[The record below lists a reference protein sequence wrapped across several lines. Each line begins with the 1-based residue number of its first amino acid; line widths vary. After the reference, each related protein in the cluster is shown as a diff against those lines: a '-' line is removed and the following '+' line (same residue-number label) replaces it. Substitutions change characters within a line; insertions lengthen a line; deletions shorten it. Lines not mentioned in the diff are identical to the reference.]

1 MKKKKR
7 SIRRA
12 SAVIAFILLTS
23 IAFLSAVFTLEM
35 IDSQIYRN
43 SQEETAADFQEQ
55 IGSYLAAEIFSD
67 FVNYDIEDARSCAYS
82 LADETNFNFYVF
94 KKSVDTSVER
104 ICTIENG
111 NLASVIP
118 EYMAIVGNYD
128 SYCYPGISIDVLN
141 SPEQIFTEVE
151 EQDANLSRG
160 DIYAVAFFP
169 LGDLTYHDDLY
180 FKMKYI
186 DFAYKTRYA
195 IFAVL
200 AVSTIGAVILL
211 VTLVRTAGKK
221 DEEGRIQR
229 SFIDKIPLE
238 LYGLM
243 LYIVAA
249 CVAGFFGNIW
259 GFYGTDIGSFAAIV
273 ILAVLTAT
281 LLLVFLMSCSVRHK
295 TKTLWSNT
303 LLCRFVK
310 WLKQAL
316 SYIKK
321 HMPFIYKGVVIALG
335 ITFIEFI
342 GVLMLEDSYN
352 WEWIFLVFLVEKAAL
367 FLIFCIILANLNQLK
382 QGGEKI
388 AEGDYDYQMDTSH
401 MRGEFKNYA
410 EHLNQIGSGMQTA
423 LDERMKSEHFKTEL
437 ITNVSHDLKTPLT
450 SIIGYID
457 LLKKTDLNDEARDYV
472 EVLSRK
478 SAHLKYMIQEVFEI
492 SKATS
497 GNMDLHIET
506 VDICTLMLQ
515 TLGDME
521 ETIEASHRMIRKTL
535 AAEPLYVISDGQ
547 RLYRIYQNLIENALK
562 YSLEGSRIFIDVF
575 GDEKT
580 VTTIIKNTSSY
591 EMNFTEE
598 TITERF
604 TRGDINR
611 TTEGHGLGLAIVKS
625 FAEACGGEFHIDI
638 DGDLF
643 KATVKFPRHIP
654 DPDELMSLVP
664 AEIQDVS

>member
-1 MKKKKR
+1 MYGPKKPGWMTKCFWYCKEKCTTMTGLYVISVILLMSFTDIFVQWGFDADYSLTLPLYLFGILNLVLWFCMIKR
-7 SIRRA
+7 IDKETSRPFFMEWLKHWDCDLLILLYGVLLFCFFGIMIVSYYHFQIPIYDWYGNYA
-12 SAVIAFILLTS
+12 GTYFSEGSFMVVFLPIALVNNAFIMVIIRHLKNPELRKATFCKKTWQRFRTWTWKRNLQYQRKYPFERKMQLETNIISIVLIAMAIVTLIGLGGYGFSRLLTAMLTL
-23 IAFLSAVFTLEM
+23 IGAGAVFIWIYQHKTFLTDVGTLVEEIHEVSTGNTLKCSAIQEDSM
-35 IDSQIYRN
+35 I
-43 SQEETAADFQEQ
+43 
-55 IGSYLAAEIFSD
+55 
-67 FVNYDIEDARSCAYS
+67 YDAGED
-82 LADETNFNFYVF
+82 LTHVF
-94 KKSVDTSVER
+94 ENLNNSVER
-104 ICTIENG
+104 QVKSE
-111 NLASVIP
+111 
-118 EYMAIVGNYD
+118 
-128 SYCYPGISIDVLN
+128 
-141 SPEQIFTEVE
+141 
-151 EQDANLSRG
+151 
-160 DIYAVAFFP
+160 
-169 LGDLTYHDDLY
+169 
-180 FKMKYI
+180 KMKI
-186 DFAYKTRYA
+186 D
-195 IFAVL
+195 
-200 AVSTIGAVILL
+200 
-211 VTLVRTAGKK
+211 
-221 DEEGRIQR
+221 
-229 SFIDKIPLE
+229 
-238 LYGLM
+238 
-243 LYIVAA
+243 
-249 CVAGFFGNIW
+249 
-259 GFYGTDIGSFAAIV
+259 
-273 ILAVLTAT
+273 
-281 LLLVFLMSCSVRHK
+281 
-295 TKTLWSNT
+295 
-303 LLCRFVK
+303 
-310 WLKQAL
+310 
-316 SYIKK
+316 
-321 HMPFIYKGVVIALG
+321 
-335 ITFIEFI
+335 
-342 GVLMLEDSYN
+342 
-352 WEWIFLVFLVEKAAL
+352 
-367 FLIFCIILANLNQLK
+367 
-382 QGGEKI
+382 
-388 AEGDYDYQMDTSH
+388 
-401 MRGEFKNYA
+401 
-410 EHLNQIGSGMQTA
+410 
-423 LDERMKSEHFKTEL
+423 L

-664 AEIQDVS
+664 AEIQEVS

>member
-1 MKKKKR
+1 M
-7 SIRRA
+7 
-12 SAVIAFILLTS
+12 
-23 IAFLSAVFTLEM
+23 
-35 IDSQIYRN
+35 
-43 SQEETAADFQEQ
+43 
-55 IGSYLAAEIFSD
+55 
-67 FVNYDIEDARSCAYS
+67 
-82 LADETNFNFYVF
+82 
-94 KKSVDTSVER
+94 
-104 ICTIENG
+104 
-111 NLASVIP
+111 
-118 EYMAIVGNYD
+118 
-128 SYCYPGISIDVLN
+128 
-141 SPEQIFTEVE
+141 
-151 EQDANLSRG
+151 
-160 DIYAVAFFP
+160 AFFP

-295 TKTLWSNT
+295 TKTLWRNT

-437 ITNVSHDLKTPLT
+437 ITNVSHDIKTPLT
-450 SIIGYID
+450 SIINYVD
-457 LLKKTDLNDEARDYV
+457 LLTKEDVENPKVQEYL
-472 EVLSRK
+472 EVLTRQ
-478 SAHLKYMIQEVFEI
+478 SARLKKLIE
-492 SKATS
+492 
-497 GNMDLHIET
+497 DL
-506 VDICTLMLQ
+506 
-515 TLGDME
+515 
-521 ETIEASHRMIRKTL
+521 IEASKASSGVLKVNWEKCVPEVLLTQAAGEYEERLEQKNLELVIHHPQEELVVL
-535 AAEPLYVISDGQ
+535 ADGRHLWRVFDNLLSNIYKYAQPGTRVYLDLEQDEKNVSIIFRNVSKNPLHMSGEELQERFVRGDSS
-547 RLYRIYQNLIENALK
+547 RNT
-562 YSLEGSRIFIDVF
+562 EGS
-575 GDEKT
+575 
-580 VTTIIKNTSSY
+580 
-591 EMNFTEE
+591 
-598 TITERF
+598 
-604 TRGDINR
+604 
-611 TTEGHGLGLAIVKS
+611 GLGLSIARS
-625 FAEACGGEFHIDI
+625 LTELMNGTFGLLI
-638 DGDLF
+638 DGDFF
-643 KATVKFPRHIP
+643 KVTLTFPHHVGN
-654 DPDELMSLVP
+654 ES
-664 AEIQDVS
+664 